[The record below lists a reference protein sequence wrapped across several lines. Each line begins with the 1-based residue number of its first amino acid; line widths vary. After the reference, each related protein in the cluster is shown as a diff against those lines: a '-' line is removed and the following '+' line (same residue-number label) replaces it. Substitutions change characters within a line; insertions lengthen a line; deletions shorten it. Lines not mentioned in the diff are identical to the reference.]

1 MKSKYSL
8 VINILIFFYSSTPC
22 SCFLVALWYPKTTA
36 KNAGRYAKK
45 TPITILQIQFKDRY
59 SQICFQFFGKIFS
72 FAVGLVQSL
81 LIFEIC
87 SRRHIEVLLS

>member
-8 VINILIFFYSSTPC
+8 VINILIFFFSTTTC
-22 SCFLVALWYPKTTA
+22 GCYLVALWYPKTAA
-36 KNAGRYAKK
+36 KKAGRYAKK

-59 SQICFQFFGKIFS
+59 SQICFQFFGKMFS
-72 FAVGLVQSL
+72 VAVSLVQSL